1 MNFGERIKQLRAERN
16 MTQPQL
22 AEAIGIEQ
30 SYLSKLENDKSTPSP
45 DIFQAIL
52 RAFNLQVEALLAGVD
67 DNIVRGE
74 LKQIPEV
81 AEYLKRSM
89 VVKVHSIKAWLFGSA
104 AACVLGLTL
113 FVAGYK
119 AFLFPSLTYTYTSL
133 GVELPGEPSNIFEEY
148 YLYLNK
154 RVSAGEIDDHQREK
168 LALEY
173 AKRQKIDNVN
183 VDDFRGLYFSVPAEG
198 GTRTYKFIN
207 SMPAQKLPN
216 RILMLIGSLLTFV
229 GLFGFFVE
237 YRLRTVKL

>member
-1 MNFGERIKQLRAERN
+1 MNFGERIKQLRTERN

-30 SYLSKLENDKSTPSP
+30 SYLSKLENDKSVPSP
-45 DIFQAIL
+45 DIFQAIM
-52 RAFNLQVEALLAGVD
+52 RAFGLQVEALLAGVD

-81 AEYLKRSM
+81 AEYLKKSM
-89 VVKVHSIKAWLFGSA
+89 LAKVHSIKRWLFTSA

-119 AFLFPSLTYTYTSL
+119 SFLFPIELNDYISY
-133 GVELPGEPSNIFEEY
+133 GIELPDEPSNIFEESL
-148 YLYLNK
+148 LYLNK
-154 RVSAGEIDDHQREK
+154 RVSAGEIDERQREK

-173 AKRQKIDNVN
+173 AKRQQIDTIVTNK
-183 VDDFRGLYFSVPAEG
+183 FSGHYFTVPVEG
-198 GTRTYKFIN
+198 GKRTYKFSGTVYADN
-207 SMPAQKLPN
+207 MPN
-216 RILMLIGSLLTFV
+216 RVFMLAGLLFTFA

-237 YRLRTVKL
+237 YRLRGVKL

>member
-1 MNFGERIKQLRAERN
+1 MNFGERIKQLRTERN

-30 SYLSKLENDKSTPSP
+30 SYLSKLENDKSVPSP
-45 DIFQAIL
+45 DIFQAIM

-81 AEYLKRSM
+81 AEYLKKSM
-89 VVKVHSIKAWLFGSA
+89 TVKVHSIKRWLFGSA

-113 FVAGYK
+113 FAAGYR
-119 AFLFPSLTYTYTSL
+119 ALLFPADTYTYRSA
-133 GVELPGEPSNIFEEY
+133 GIELPGEPSNIFENAL
-148 YLYLNK
+148 LYLNK
-154 RVSAGEIDDHQREK
+154 RQSAGEITEQEREK

-173 AKRQKIDNVN
+173 AKRERMDTLILNEY
-183 VDDFRGLYFSVPAEG
+183 RGDYFSVPVEG
-198 GTRTYKFIN
+198 GTRTYKLGNWI
-207 SMPAQKLPN
+207 PVQKLPN
-216 RILMLIGSLLTFV
+216 RYLMFIGSLFTFG

-237 YRLRTVKL
+237 FRLRSVRI

>member
-1 MNFGERIKQLRAERN
+1 MNFGERIKQLRTERN

-30 SYLSKLENDKSTPSP
+30 SYLSKLENDKSVPSP

-89 VVKVHSIKAWLFGSA
+89 TVKVHSIKRWLFGSA
-104 AACVLGLTL
+104 AACAIGLTM
-113 FVAGYK
+113 FVTGYK
-119 AFLFPSLTYTYTSL
+119 SFLFPTTANTYMSY
-133 GVELPGEPSNIFEEY
+133 GVELPGEPSNVFEES
-148 YLYLNK
+148 LLFLNK
-154 RVSAGEIDDHQREK
+154 RMSAGEIDEHQREK
-168 LALEY
+168 LVLEY
-173 AKRQKIDNVN
+173 AKRQQMDTIITSDY
-183 VDDFRGLYFSVPAEG
+183 RGQYFSTAVSG
-198 GTRTYKFIN
+198 GKRTYKWVTSTFVQ
-207 SMPAQKLPN
+207 ARPN
-216 RILMLIGSLLTFV
+216 RYLMLFGSLLAFG

-237 YRLRTVKL
+237 YRLRSVRV